1 MIALAAADWPLTRQL
16 LAQETLPIDYL
27 ETAGPFT
34 DSAVHLFPDQPM
46 LLHNSVFNWSLGHP
60 DALAQQ
66 DMLLHTQRRLQATRA
81 PWLSVHLGFSAADI
95 SFDGWTRARS
105 APFDRDTLMTTICQN
120 LAYLSQALP
129 VPVLV
134 ENLDY
139 NPGGAYEYI
148 CEPGF
153 ITAVVERT
161 GVGLLLDLA
170 HTQVSAARMHM
181 PIERYLAAL
190 PLQQVGQIH
199 ISSPRW
205 RDGQLV
211 DAHEHLIEDDYR
223 LLQTVLAT
231 THPRAVTLEYHRD
244 AARLHKQLARLRR
257 MLATDRQANDP

>member
-16 LAQETLPIDYL
+16 RATNTLPVDYL
-27 ETAGPFT
+27 ETAGPLT
-34 DSAVHLFPDQPM
+34 DSAVRTFPDQPM

-66 DMLLHTQRRLQATRA
+66 DVLLHTQRRLQATRA

-95 SFDGWTRARS
+95 SFDGWTRAHS
-105 APFDRDTLMTTICQN
+105 APFDRDILMTTICQN
-120 LAYLSQALP
+120 LACLMHALP

-139 NPGGAYEYI
+139 NPGGAYEHI

-161 GVGLLLDLA
+161 GAGLLLDLA
-170 HTQVSAARMHM
+170 HARVSAARMRM

-190 PLQQVGQIH
+190 PLDQVVQLH

-205 RDGQLV
+205 RDGRLA
-211 DAHEHLIEDDYR
+211 DAHEHLLEDDYR
-223 LLQTVLAT
+223 LLQTVLDT
-231 THPRAVTLEYHRD
+231 TQPRAITLEYHRD
-244 AARLHKQLARLRR
+244 AARLHAQLARLRR
-257 MLATDRQANDP
+257 MLATDPQA